1 MSAFSF
7 HTFRN
12 NRNNANLSLFTQFTK
27 AQQKVQMK
35 ISQRY
40 QSMGPEYVS
49 GKINSCILELLL
61 RRFCSLVFTLSWKS

>member
-40 QSMGPEYVS
+40 QSMGPEYVP
-49 GKINSCILELLL
+49 GKINDW
-61 RRFCSLVFTLSWKS
+61 VFTLSWKS